1 MVSVT
6 LENVRVDFP
15 IYASQHNLRKAI
27 FDRATGGLVQRGGRN
42 NDHVVIKALAGVSL
56 TIEEGDR
63 VGLIGHNGSGKS
75 TLLKVMAGIYEP
87 VDGRI
92 AVDGR
97 ITPLFEAMPGLDSED
112 TGYDNLIT
120 AGLLFG
126 MSRREIEQKIPEI
139 EEFSELGE
147 YLALPVRTYSA
158 GMTTRLGFAFAT
170 AIHTDIL
177 LLDEGIGAGDARSQN
192 GRPRA

>member
-1 MVSVT
+1 
-6 LENVRVDFP
+6 
-15 IYASQHNLRKAI
+15 
-27 FDRATGGLVQRGGRN
+27 
-42 NDHVVIKALAGVSL
+42 
-56 TIEEGDR
+56 
-63 VGLIGHNGSGKS
+63 
-75 TLLKVMAGIYEP
+75 
-87 VDGRI
+87 
-92 AVDGR
+92 
-97 ITPLFEAMPGLDSED
+97 MPGLDSED

-139 EEFSELGE
+139 EEFSELFE

-170 AIHTDIL
+170 AIRTDIL